1 MSRLHHRIKIRKIA
15 GILNISN
22 WLNDFVKVKNTI
34 SARNIKNTKKPKQ
47 YHGKLPITLFFF
59 FERVNLAIKSHIKRQ
74 RTTYCNCN
82 NDNWC

>member
-74 RTTYCNCN
+74 RTTVS
-82 NDNWC
+82 NDTIL

>member
-59 FERVNLAIKSHIKRQ
+59 FERVNLAIKSHIKIQ
-74 RTTYCNCN
+74 RTTVS
-82 NDNWC
+82 NDTII

>member
-47 YHGKLPITLFFF
+47 NHGKLPITLFFF

-74 RTTYCNCN
+74 RTTVS
-82 NDNWC
+82 NDTII

>member
-1 MSRLHHRIKIRKIA
+1 MSRIHHRMKIRKIA

-34 SARNIKNTKKPKQ
+34 SARNIKNTKKPIQ
-47 YHGKLPITLFFF
+47 YSDKLPIILFFF

-74 RTTYCNCN
+74 RTTVS
-82 NDNWC
+82 NDTII

>member
-74 RTTYCNCN
+74 RTTVS
-82 NDNWC
+82 NDTII